1 MIKKFGII
9 VFIYAILCWGLKASA
24 QTQFS
29 ATLTKMEKSLFG
41 VDYDSQSDDARLKRI
56 EDVVYGKDSTGP
68 TQQRVNK
75 LSKDLSADLIGQ
87 EIKPKKD
94 SFEDEDAGYKEQ
106 PLKAD
111 KNVNYPIVDSL
122 EKKVFQKQFKGT
134 DINQRLAN
142 LEQNVFKKTYN
153 DDLSSRVDR
162 LKMAVMP
169 QKMARNEDN
178 QDDEDSYVPNNMA
191 SDNTTGSASPLGDD
205 DYSDYS
211 PPLSHGLAHGLNNQV
226 PDFTTPS
233 YNNQNSVLDGYQD
246 EAMGSSDIMIPLAA
260 LEKSVL
266 KKSFPNDTVSNRL
279 TRLELLEFNSTFAD
293 DDAQTRLDRVS
304 SAHQAK
310 KTSKKYDSNRLSQH
324 MSTAV
329 QVGAILLMILAAV
342 L

>member
-1 MIKKFGII
+1 M
-9 VFIYAILCWGLKASA
+9 CWGLKATA

-56 EDVVYGKDSTGP
+56 EDVVYGQGSTGP

-94 SFEDEDAGYKEQ
+94 SFENEDAGYKEE
-106 PLKAD
+106 PIKAD
-111 KNVNYPIVDSL
+111 KNVNYPIVDNL
-122 EKKVFQKQFKGT
+122 EQKVFRKQFKGT

-153 DDLSSRVDR
+153 DDLSTRVDR
-162 LKMAVMP
+162 LKVAVIP
-169 QKMARNEDN
+169 QKIANNSDE
-178 QDDEDSYVPNNMA
+178 QDYTDDDSYVPNNMYPNN
-191 SDNTTGSASPLGDD
+191 STGSASSLGDD
-205 DYSDYS
+205 DYSDSS
-211 PPLSHGLAHGLNNQV
+211 PPLSSSQT
-226 PDFTTPS
+226 PDFATPR
-233 YNNQNSVLDGYQD
+233 YNSQNSVLDGYQGTPQD
-246 EAMGSSDIMIPLAA
+246 GCSEIMIPLAA

-279 TRLELLEFNSTFAD
+279 TRLELIEFNSTFAD
-293 DDAQTRLDRVS
+293 DDAQTRLDRVA

-329 QVGAILLMILAAV
+329 QVGAVLLMILAAI